1 MKKKVTLI
9 DLKANQCRWP
19 IGDPKKSEFC
29 FCGAT
34 AQKQPYCEEHRRIA
48 YQQRK
53 QKEDENE

>member
-1 MKKKVTLI
+1 MKKKHVTLV
-9 DLKANQCRWP
+9 DLKPDQCRWP
-19 IGDPKKSEFC
+19 IGDPKKPEFC

-48 YQQRK
+48 YQRK